1 MKKNMKKQN
10 RNLIL
15 TFISIILILFSC
27 NTISKANLIE
37 ESINIGS
44 ELIKQ
49 QSDDPYQ
56 DKPYSAEYLK
66 YLQLLDKEKSKVY
79 DIPRKEFIAIHKNID
94 NGEELYSNY
103 AVEYAAESNTTESSP
118 PAKYNLKDYIGLK
131 VENQG
136 SSGWCWA
143 YSSLKCLE
151 TYLQKNKSLNYN
163 LAEYHLGYM
172 RYKYFGGWQDIEQ
185 GEYSSLGEAAYK
197 CGGTFSDF
205 MKYTGVYSSDYHA
218 KGAIIG
224 TDSEN
229 KEYKFW
235 KENKESFENK
245 TPTIKVN
252 KAINFSYIRK
262 EYSNNGAV
270 TYYNGSTKMSNQ
282 EIQEFRKKIK
292 THIKNSGGIRTST
305 YLRSEKYFY
314 NNKALY
320 INNSDVESNHSVTIV
335 GWDDNYS
342 KTNFKPGNQPK
353 NNGAWIVMNSYGS
366 DWGEKGYFYIAY
378 DDALV
383 EKWMDGVVSAKK
395 YTDKPELTYS
405 VSPNNTTTGKVTV
418 TITSDDRVQLN
429 QAKANGWN
437 VSYKESYPV
446 TYGTVRTTQTILT
459 KTFNWNAT
467 EEVKVKAIDGGQ
479 TNSITVTVSN
489 IKDITPPSVAP
500 YIEGIPITWTNKPVT
515 LKIHA
520 SDSQSGLHSRAY
532 SFDGGK
538 TWQASES
545 YNVDKNKVVSIIVR
559 DKYDNKSEVKNVT
572 IDKIDVTPP
581 NIVSVKAQLAKGK
594 QGIMTLTLNASDL
607 GSGLNSNAYSFDGGK
622 NFSSGK
628 TKNISVNQ
636 GLVSIVVQDKVEN
649 KAIKTINTKTIPIL
663 GDLDKDRKVGISD
676 LLLMKKYILTGK
688 RLTDE
693 DMQVVDFDN
702 NKKLNIIDLL
712 QEKKLILNGT

>member
-103 AVEYAAESNTTESSP
+103 AVEYAAESNTTESSL

-282 EIQEFRKKIK
+282 EIQEFRKK
-292 THIKNSGGIRTST
+292 
-305 YLRSEKYFY
+305 L
-314 NNKALY
+314 
-320 INNSDVESNHSVTIV
+320 
-335 GWDDNYS
+335 
-342 KTNFKPGNQPK
+342 
-353 NNGAWIVMNSYGS
+353 
-366 DWGEKGYFYIAY
+366 
-378 DDALV
+378 
-383 EKWMDGVVSAKK
+383 
-395 YTDKPELTYS
+395 
-405 VSPNNTTTGKVTV
+405 
-418 TITSDDRVQLN
+418 
-429 QAKANGWN
+429 
-437 VSYKESYPV
+437 
-446 TYGTVRTTQTILT
+446 
-459 KTFNWNAT
+459 
-467 EEVKVKAIDGGQ
+467 
-479 TNSITVTVSN
+479 
-489 IKDITPPSVAP
+489 
-500 YIEGIPITWTNKPVT
+500 
-515 LKIHA
+515 
-520 SDSQSGLHSRAY
+520 
-532 SFDGGK
+532 
-538 TWQASES
+538 
-545 YNVDKNKVVSIIVR
+545 
-559 DKYDNKSEVKNVT
+559 
-572 IDKIDVTPP
+572 
-581 NIVSVKAQLAKGK
+581 
-594 QGIMTLTLNASDL
+594 
-607 GSGLNSNAYSFDGGK
+607 
-622 NFSSGK
+622 
-628 TKNISVNQ
+628 
-636 GLVSIVVQDKVEN
+636 
-649 KAIKTINTKTIPIL
+649 
-663 GDLDKDRKVGISD
+663 
-676 LLLMKKYILTGK
+676 
-688 RLTDE
+688 
-693 DMQVVDFDN
+693 
-702 NKKLNIIDLL
+702 
-712 QEKKLILNGT
+712 KLILRIAEVYVHQHI

>member
-1 MKKNMKKQN
+1 MKKQN
-10 RNLIL
+10 KNLIIIL
-15 TFISIILILFSC
+15 ISIILILFSY
-27 NTISKANLIE
+27 NTTSKANVIE

-56 DKPYSAEYLK
+56 DKPYSDEYLK
-66 YLQLLDKEKSKVY
+66 YLQLSDEEKSKAY
-79 DIPRKEFIAIHKNID
+79 DIPRKEFIAVHKDIND
-94 NGEELYSNY
+94 SENAYSNNDL
-103 AVEYAAESNTTESSP
+103 EYQSEPSTTDSSL
-118 PAKYNLKDYIGLK
+118 PAKYNLKDNISIK
-131 VENQG
+131 VEDQK

-151 TYLQKNKSLNYN
+151 TYLQKNKIGNYN
-163 LAEYHLGYM
+163 LAEYHLAYM
-172 RYKYFGGWQDIEQ
+172 RYKFFGGWQEMKQ
-185 GEYSSLGEAAYK
+185 GEYSSQGEAAYNY
-197 CGGTFSDF
+197 GGTFEDF
-205 MKYTGVYSSDYHA
+205 MKYTGVYSSKYHA
-218 KGAIIG
+218 KGAITG

-245 TPTIKVN
+245 TPAIKVN
-252 KAINFSYIRK
+252 KVINFSYIRK
-262 EYSNNGAV
+262 EYSNNGTV
-270 TYYNGSTKMSNQ
+270 TYYNGNTKMSNQ

-292 THIKNSGGIRTST
+292 THIKSSGGIRTST
-305 YLRSEKYFY
+305 YLSSEKYFY

-353 NNGAWIVMNSYGS
+353 NNGAWIVLNSYGS
-366 DWGEKGYFYIAY
+366 DWGEKGYFYISY

-395 YTDKPELTYS
+395 YTDKPNLSYFT
-405 VSPNNTTTGKVTV
+405 SPNGYTNGKVTV

-429 QAKANGWN
+429 QAKANGWS

-459 KTFNWNAT
+459 KTFNWNET
-467 EEVKVKAIDGGQ
+467 EEVKVKAVDGGQ
-479 TNSITVTVSN
+479 TNSIIVKVNN
-489 IKDITPPSVAP
+489 IKDTTPPSVAP
-500 YIEGIPITWTNKPVT
+500 YIEGIPTTWTKEPVT
-515 LKIHA
+515 LTVHA
-520 SDSQSGLHSRAY
+520 SDSQSGLHSKAY

-538 TWQASES
+538 TWQASAS

-559 DKYDNKSEVKNVT
+559 DKYDNKSEAKQVT
-572 IDKIDVTPP
+572 IDKIDVTSPK
-581 NIVSVKAQLAKGK
+581 IASVKAKLAKGK
-594 QGIMTLTLNASDL
+594 QGIMTLTLNASDS
-607 GSGLNSNAYSFDGGK
+607 GSGLNSKAYSFDGGK
-622 NFSSGK
+622 NFSSSK

-636 GLVSIVVQDKVEN
+636 GLVSIVVQDKVGN
-649 KAIKTINTKTIPIL
+649 KAIKTIDTKTIPIL
-663 GDLDKDRKVGISD
+663 GDFDKDRKVGISD

-688 RLTDE
+688 KLTQD
-693 DMQVVDFDN
+693 DMQAVDFDN